1 MTLPNAGPSE
11 SPSEASLPAV
21 PRGRYWVKRLDELP
35 LVPTGDPDDFDWYP
49 VQHHLWIDAFG
60 ANVYG
65 GDAGTAFVHEHDETK
80 GAQEELYVVLKGAVR
95 LTLAESEVEAAAISL
110 VAIPDPT
117 VERAA
122 VAVEDGTL
130 MLAIGAPVSS
140 GFETT
145 WRAEHFEQVPRAD

>member
-1 MTLPNAGPSE
+1 M
-11 SPSEASLPAV
+11 
-21 PRGRYWVKRLDELP
+21 PRGRYWVKRLDEIP
-35 LVPTGDPDDFDWYP
+35 LVPTDDPDDFDWYP

-60 ANVYG
+60 VNVYG
-65 GDAGTAFVHEHDETK
+65 GDAGTAFVHEHDETT

-95 LTLAESEVEAAAISL
+95 LTLAGSEVEAAAISF

-130 MLAIGAPVSS
+130 MLAVGTPVSS
-140 GFETT
+140 GFQTT
-145 WRAEHFEQVPRAD
+145 WKPEHFEQVPRAD